1 VALRVRRVGAGAR
14 VQTGTR
20 AQRAAAKLAE
30 AALVDEPLPKSAR
43 TTKPRRA
50 IRGEEVMAAKK
61 STRPS
66 EMEVGLAQNRIEPF
80 LGAEAMPSVELD
92 PFVIRVVRAI
102 GEGLA
107 RVGVRSANVDYKKV
121 RGTKLYRFIVVSK
134 KFKSMDFSERQHV
147 VWRIVERDLPPRDTQ
162 RISMILTLTPDEA
175 L

>member
-1 VALRVRRVGAGAR
+1 
-14 VQTGTR
+14 
-20 AQRAAAKLAE
+20 
-30 AALVDEPLPKSAR
+30 
-43 TTKPRRA
+43 
-50 IRGEEVMAAKK
+50 MAAKK